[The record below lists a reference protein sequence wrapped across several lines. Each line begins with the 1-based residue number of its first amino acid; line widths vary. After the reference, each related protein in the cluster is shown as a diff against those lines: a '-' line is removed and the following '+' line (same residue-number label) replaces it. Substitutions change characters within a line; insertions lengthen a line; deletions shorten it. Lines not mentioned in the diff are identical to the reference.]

1 MTTGSRGVLNPSSP
15 LAPERRSG
23 DDEGVYLGC
32 SMDRTM
38 IKRVEG
44 LEAESEEPEECR
56 VSESAADNDVGLL
69 EG

>member
-1 MTTGSRGVLNPSSP
+1 
-15 LAPERRSG
+15 
-23 DDEGVYLGC
+23 
-32 SMDRTM
+32 MDRTM